1 MCIYLVNMPVY
12 IYAHI
17 CYHRTMERVQKQRIR
32 PLGVIKGS
40 EEMTAPNTSELLVE
54 QAQIAER
61 LRLLMLAEKC
71 KSIEEFRDRL
81 RDLIEK

>member
-1 MCIYLVNMPVY
+1 
-12 IYAHI
+12 
-17 CYHRTMERVQKQRIR
+17 
-32 PLGVIKGS
+32 
-40 EEMTAPNTSELLVE
+40 MTAPNTSELLVE